1 MRGDERQ
8 NFLVHVSNVC
18 VMRVL
23 SLDSTTHSN
32 KIMYINFLK
41 VEATFELPFQLYNL
55 VRTK

>member
-32 KIMYINFLK
+32 KIMYINSN
-41 VEATFELPFQLYNL
+41 VVYI
-55 VRTK
+55 